1 MKIAL
6 CFAGQPR
13 YFSDNHA
20 FWVNALQGLD
30 VDVFVHA
37 WYDPTVIG
45 TKQGDPSSGTG
56 WTVEPNSDKRILK
69 LYKPKKSLFEK
80 QKVFTDE
87 FDELAKTY
95 FTEEGD
101 RIWLGTPKVFLS
113 SMYSIKTSVGL
124 MKQYC
129 SENPHIKYD
138 QVIVTRFD
146 FIYIKR
152 LIDVLKKENESF
164 MTAYVPGEEWN
175 TTHLNDVFLVSNYD
189 NILEYAK
196 HFDRW
201 KEDLDSGI
209 AFCPHRL
216 RFAYLK
222 KSGHSFEQIFTF
234 PNYPSRKW
242 FLNRGRG
249 LEIYC

>member
-13 YFSDNHA
+13 YFSENYA
-20 FWVNALQGLD
+20 YWNNTLEGLD
-30 VDVFVHA
+30 VDIFVHA
-37 WYDPTVIG
+37 WYDPTDIG
-45 TKQGDPSSGTG
+45 SKQGDPSTGTG
-56 WTVEPNSDKRILK
+56 WTVEPDSDKKIINMYR
-69 LYKPKKSLFEK
+69 PKKSLFQK
-80 QKVFTDE
+80 QKIFTNE
-87 FDELAKTY
+87 FDDIAKTY

-101 RIWLGTPKVFLS
+101 RIWLGTPKIFFS
-113 SMYSIKTSVGL
+113 SMFSIKSSIEL
-124 MKQYC
+124 MQEYC
-129 SENPHIKYD
+129 KENTDIRYD

-146 FIYIKR
+146 FIYLKR
-152 LIDVLKKENESF
+152 LKEVLEKGCDSF
-164 MTAYVPGEEWN
+164 KTAYVPGKEWN
-175 TTHLNDVFLVSNYD
+175 QTHLNDVFLVSNYE
-189 NILEYAK
+189 NMVEYSR
-196 HFDRW
+196 HFDKW
-201 KEDLDSGI
+201 KEDLDNGI

-222 KSGHSFEQIFTF
+222 KNGHTFKQVFQF